1 MIYIEPQSNDA
12 AFHFSV
18 EEYLME
24 RAKSD
29 EAILMLWQT
38 AKTVMIGSNQVT
50 QAEID
55 EIVVREND
63 IRVVRRRSGGG
74 TIFTDPKT
82 LLYTVILP
90 WTGTTDTR
98 EIIRRRVAGP
108 IVDAL
113 ADMGVP
119 AGLEGRNDILANGKK
134 VSGLAQYIK
143 GGRICSH
150 GSLLYDADLD
160 LLARVLRADPEKIRG
175 KAIRSVRS
183 RVANLKEFM
192 AENPSFEDF
201 KAALKERLFAAN
213 EIRAYTLTRQDTE
226 AVHAIR
232 DRTYGTR
239 EWTWDKAPPYSFQNA
254 KRYPGGKLEVFLAV
268 KRGLVHDC
276 RIRGD
281 FLGLLPIRELEK
293 SIEGCGLNA
302 DALSRV
308 LDPVEDDLPR
318 YLGGLTKQNLMDCI
332 FA

>member
-1 MIYIEPQSNDA
+1 MDA

-18 EEYLME
+18 EEYLTE
-24 RAKSD
+24 RAESD

-38 AKTVMIGSNQVT
+38 DRTVMIGSNQVT
-50 QAEID
+50 RAEID
-55 EIVVREND
+55 EIAVGEND

-90 WTGTTDTR
+90 WTDATDTR

-108 IVDAL
+108 IVDAP

-119 AGLEGRNDILANGKK
+119 AVLEGRNDILANGKK

-160 LLARVLRADPEKIRG
+160 LLAKVLRADPEKIQG

-183 RVANLKEFM
+183 RVANLKESM
-192 AENPSFEDF
+192 AENLTFEGF
-201 KAALKERLFAAN
+201 KAALKERLFAEN

-232 DRTYGTR
+232 ERSYGT
-239 EWTWDKAPPYSFQNA
+239 EAWTWDKAPPYSFRNS
-254 KRYPGGKLEVFLAV
+254 KRYPGGRIEVSLAV
-268 KRGLVHDC
+268 ERGLVRDC

-281 FLGLLPIRELEK
+281 FLGLLPIRELEEN
-293 SIEGCGLNA
+293 IVGCRLNA
-302 DALSRV
+302 DALSRI
-308 LDPVEDDLPR
+308 LNLAENDLPR